1 MDSRTGEIITAAQ
14 AMNGVFIWEVIN
26 PLYFKII
33 QHDNKPFGMTMD
45 IITIQIRFNHNLRKA
60 LGLHQC
66 WMDFKVWTNLQP
78 QTWRFLRVFK
88 TQVLKYLVSLGIISI
103 NTVVNAV
110 EHVLYNV
117 LDGTDSVEQS
127 NLIKF
132 NVY

>member
-1 MDSRTGEIITAAQ
+1 MDSRTGELITAAQ
-14 AMNGVFIWEVIN
+14 AMNGVFIWEVTN

-33 QHDNKPFGMTMD
+33 QHDNRPFEMNMD

-66 WMDFKVWTNLQP
+66 WMDFKVWTTLQT

-88 TQVLKYLVSLGIISI
+88 TQVLKYLDRLGIICI
-103 NTVVNAV
+103 NTVVHAV

-117 LDGTDSVEQS
+117 IAGTDNVEQS